1 MTKIN
6 PDLVIPDFLK
16 RLERGADK
24 KVREMSE
31 YERERRAAH
40 ATAMH
45 CRLLNEKDRKR
56 RKRKKRAT

>member
-1 MTKIN
+1 MTPFN
-6 PDLVIPDFLK
+6 PDLAIPDFLK
-16 RLERGADK
+16 RLEREADQ

-56 RKRKKRAT
+56 RARKRG